1 MKKLNIYVAAL
12 SVMFLAA
19 TSFAQDTPKGDGP
32 GSRLK
37 ALRQQEG
44 GGRPEMAGQ
53 MAGAMAQRMPLMMA
67 LDTDKD
73 GSISA
78 SELENASKALAKLDK
93 DGDGALSAEELR
105 PDFAAMAREGGFP
118 PGQPGAGGPMGK
130 EMMAKM
136 FEQRDADKDGK
147 LSGDEIPE
155 RMRENVSRVD
165 ENGDGAIDK
174 SEMEKAM
181 AKMGDRAGQMRG
193 GKGDKD
199 GAGVK
204 PKRPPVE

>member
-1 MKKLNIYVAAL
+1 MKNLNFYVAAL

-44 GGRPEMAGQ
+44 GGRPEI
-53 MAGAMAQRMPLMMA
+53 AGAMAQRMPLMMA
-67 LDTDKD
+67 LDADKD

-93 DGDGALSAEELR
+93 DGDGALSSEELR

-136 FEQRDADKDGK
+136 FVQRVAD
-147 LSGDEIPE
+147 
-155 RMRENVSRVD
+155 
-165 ENGDGAIDK
+165 
-174 SEMEKAM
+174 
-181 AKMGDRAGQMRG
+181 
-193 GKGDKD
+193 
-199 GAGVK
+199 
-204 PKRPPVE
+204 

>member
-1 MKKLNIYVAAL
+1 MKSLNYCVYAL
-12 SVMFLAA
+12 SMILLAA
-19 TSFAQDTPKGDGP
+19 PAVAQDPPKEDGAEGRVP
-32 GSRLK
+32 GLQG
-37 ALRQQEG
+37 QQG
-44 GGRPEMAGQ
+44 GGRPEMAS
-53 MAGAMAQRMPLMMA
+53 AMIPRLPLMMA

-73 GSISA
+73 GSLSA
-78 SELENASKALAKLDK
+78 TEIENASKALAKLDK
-93 DGDGALSAEELR
+93 DGDGTLSHEELR

-118 PGQPGAGGPMGK
+118 GGQPGEGRGMGK
-130 EMMAKM
+130 EMMARM

-155 RMRENVSRVD
+155 RMKENVSRVD

-181 AKMGDRAGQMRG
+181 ARMADRAGQGRG
-193 GKGDKD
+193 AKGDKN

-204 PKRPPVE
+204 PKRPPEE